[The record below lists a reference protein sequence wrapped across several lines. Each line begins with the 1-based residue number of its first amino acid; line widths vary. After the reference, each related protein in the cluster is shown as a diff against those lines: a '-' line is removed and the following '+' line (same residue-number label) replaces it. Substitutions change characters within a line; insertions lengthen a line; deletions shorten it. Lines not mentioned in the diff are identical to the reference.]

1 MGMCTINSLEDTK
14 TRRML
19 LLQPVPKVGQ
29 TAKAVRRG
37 GLSTVGNGGCC
48 YNLCSLLDAK
58 LHRLSRLDGLDARV
72 YRVSGLDA
80 KTHRVSCGWFGAGS
94 APRP

>member
-1 MGMCTINSLEDTK
+1 MVMCIINSLEDTK

-37 GLSTVGNGGCC
+37 GLSTVGNKGCC

-58 LHRLSRLDGLDARV
+58 LHRLSRLDGTR
-72 YRVSGLDA
+72 RSSVSSLWTRCQD
-80 KTHRVSCGWFGAGS
+80 S
-94 APRP
+94 

>member
-1 MGMCTINSLEDTK
+1 MVMCTINSLEDRK

-37 GLSTVGNGGCC
+37 GLSMVGNEGCC
-48 YNLCSLLDAK
+48 YNLCSLPDAK
-58 LHRLSRLDGLDARV
+58 LHRLSRLDGLDA
-72 YRVSGLDA
+72 RVSGLDA